1 MNTLDSVTASSRK
14 ENNNFEIVFLKNID
28 NLSFIIVH
36 DSPLGLV
43 NIFRSGQEWSHMSN
57 FIYKKCCAKGFFS
70 EISILYNKWL
80 LKIAVF
86 LFNGLELEKVLDPH
100 YFLILEG
107 VILLQFFP
115 NPARF

>member
-1 MNTLDSVTASSRK
+1 MNTLDGVTASSRK

-70 EISILYNKWL
+70 EISFLGNKWF
-80 LKIAVF
+80 LKIA
-86 LFNGLELEKVLDPH
+86 KK
-100 YFLILEG
+100 
-107 VILLQFFP
+107 
-115 NPARF
+115 